1 MLPIDHHVQNTLYK
15 FNREMKRLN
24 QGDSTFA
31 GWAAIRV
38 AKQDLEYQHIESDTN
53 KTPVDQIRY
62 TS

>member
-1 MLPIDHHVQNTLYK
+1 MLPIDHHAQNTLYTFK
-15 FNREMKRLN
+15 REMKRLN

-31 GWAAIRV
+31 GWATIRV

-53 KTPVDQIRY
+53 NTPVNQIRY